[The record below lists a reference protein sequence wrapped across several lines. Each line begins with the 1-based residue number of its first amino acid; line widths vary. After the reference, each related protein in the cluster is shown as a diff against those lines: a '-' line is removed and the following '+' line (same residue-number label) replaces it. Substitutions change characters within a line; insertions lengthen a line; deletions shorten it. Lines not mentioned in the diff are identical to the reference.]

1 MLCESAMQKLD
12 YGLDQSTISGSNR
25 LLAMPPA
32 SDAECALV
40 RPSADS
46 AQYAHAPI
54 QSAQSSR
61 RLTDIICALILLV
74 MLAPL
79 LMIIAVLV
87 AVTSPGPVIFAHR
100 RLGMNG
106 KTFPCLKFRTMRP
119 DAERVLAA
127 LLASDPQLRAEWNNG
142 YKLAKDPRITTIGR
156 FLRATSLDELPQ
168 LFNVLRGDMTL
179 VGPRPIVRE
188 ELTFYGR
195 YALHYFSVRPGL
207 TGLWQVSGR
216 SMTTYRRRVA
226 ADVYYVRSRSL
237 RLDTWILLG
246 TVPAVLST
254 EGSY

>member
-12 YGLDQSTISGSNR
+12 CELDQTNVIGANT
-25 LLAMPPA
+25 LLAMPEA
-32 SDAECALV
+32 SDAERALV
-40 RPSADS
+40 TTRAKPLRHDASAV
-46 AQYAHAPI
+46 
-54 QSAQSSR
+54 QSAQPSR
-61 RLTDIICALILLV
+61 RILDIGFALILLV

-79 LMIIAVLV
+79 LMIVALLV
-87 AVTSPGPVIFAHR
+87 AVTSPGPIIFAHR

-106 KTFPCLKFRTMRP
+106 TTFSCLKFRTMRS
-119 DAERVLAA
+119 DAESVLAA
-127 LLASDPQLRAEWNNG
+127 ILASDPLLREEWDNG
-142 YKLAKDPRITTIGR
+142 HKLANDPRITPIGR

-168 LFNVLRGDMTL
+168 LINVLRGDMTL

-207 TGLWQVSGR
+207 TGLWQISGR

-226 ADVYYVRSRSL
+226 ADVYYVRSRSFM
-237 RLDTWILLG
+237 LDTKILLG
-246 TVPAVLST
+246 TVPAVLSA